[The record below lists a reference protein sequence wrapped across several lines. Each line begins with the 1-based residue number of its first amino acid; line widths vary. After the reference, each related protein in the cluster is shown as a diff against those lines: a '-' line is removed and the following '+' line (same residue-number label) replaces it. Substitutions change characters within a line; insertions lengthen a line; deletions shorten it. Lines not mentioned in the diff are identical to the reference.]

1 MPIPARK
8 RQNLQSKVH
17 WLCAHTHKVGLS
29 PCIQTY
35 SENQRGVLSDMEV
48 KIKILAHFNFIIS
61 STFHVSV
68 KILHDYLLWALNNYL
83 CVLLYIALHH
93 LYVYSFIL
101 VCNYLVC
108 NK

>member
-1 MPIPARK
+1 MHVHTK
-8 RQNLQSKVH
+8 RR
-17 WLCAHTHKVGLS
+17 HKRS
-29 PCIQTY
+29 
-35 SENQRGVLSDMEV
+35 VLSDMEV

-93 LYVYSFIL
+93 LYVNSFIL